1 MSRQFTINTS
11 SEPRDFTIVEG
22 GDTRTFTITTGVGPR
37 GYDATITVGTVTT
50 GNAGTNAIV
59 TNVGTTSAAIFDFTI
74 PRGDTGATG
83 PNSVSTS
90 TSTNISG
97 ILKGNGTS
105 VLAAVAGTDYLAPTG
120 DGSGLTGLKVTRTFA
135 NQAAVDAATPDF
147 EGQLA
152 LRLDTNLLLSS
163 GIGTGEW
170 YSGFTFDGIDVGA
183 NGIACSGSIG
193 AQSLTGEI
201 VITDT
206 LQVGSTSA
214 TGTYSAAFGSGTT
227 ASGLYSFAGGLGSSA
242 SGDLSFAFGGAIA
255 SGTASFAF
263 GDGAIASG
271 DASFAFGTDANAVH
285 QGASVETDSQTGTV
299 TSSTT
304 TDEKT
309 FRFANGYRFLG
320 GSATFD
326 ANVTVSGILYANH
339 IHGNLAGSVYAHIRA
354 GEELAKGDPVYISG
368 SHGTAPNLI
377 PIVSKADASNAAK
390 MPAIGIMDADLAN
403 NANGHMVITGT
414 IADLNTAAYAVND
427 TLYVASGGGLTATP
441 PAANSQPVARVERSN
456 ANNGALIVKV
466 NGLASNGGNGVSDA
480 NKLVRFSSAGTIPVA
495 SIGGLGTGVATF
507 LATPTSAN
515 LAAAV
520 TDETGSGSLVFAT
533 SPTITTPT
541 LSRGSTGLVFTA
553 QDNNNA
559 SCNLTT
565 DASGRCFF
573 TVNGKTNGTGNSGA
587 YVQLNG
593 FEEAWTTLNVTSNTS
608 GQRVMRFGTLSNRF
622 SIQRLNDA
630 ISSITATPF
639 SFANNAP
646 TNSFYMDSSGN
657 IGLGTSSPTAFVDI
671 NSNTLRVRT
680 ARTPAS
686 ATATGN
692 AGDICWDA
700 NYIYVCTATNT
711 WKRTAISTW

>member
-1 MSRQFTINTS
+1 MSDIHIYLERTHPIKVITL
-11 SEPRDFTIVEG
+11 EP
-22 GDTRTFTITTGVGPR
+22 
-37 GYDATITVGTVTT
+37 
-50 GNAGTNAIV
+50 
-59 TNVGTTSAAIFDFTI
+59 
-74 PRGDTGATG
+74 TGARGPIGPAGPTGPAGPAG
-83 PNSVSTS
+83 PNSVTS
-90 TSTNISG
+90 ATTS
-97 ILKGNGTS
+97 NGTC
-105 VLAAVAGTDYLAPTG
+105 D
-120 DGSGLTGLKVTRTFA
+120 
-135 NQAAVDAATPDF
+135 
-147 EGQLA
+147 
-152 LRLDTNLLLSS
+152 LSL
-163 GIGTGEW
+163 
-170 YSGFTFDGIDVGA
+170 
-183 NGIACSGSIG
+183 
-193 AQSLTGEI
+193 QSLTVEPTI
-201 VITDT
+201 SNPSAIDITSGSS
-206 LQVGSTSA
+206 VGISINTTTGYGISITSSDSTAVQASSQSA
-214 TGTYSAAFGSGTT
+214 NGANLGSNDAFGATVSSYSSTALQLNTVSGNYYVECQNNYTTIEAAIERVRGWFVWFYNTFTGRLKTADITADRDWTLPDQSGTIAVFDDT
-227 ASGLYSFAGGLGSSA
+227 GS
-242 SGDLSFAFGGAIA
+242 L
-255 SGTASFAF
+255 
-263 GDGAIASG
+263 
-271 DASFAFGTDANAVH
+271 
-285 QGASVETDSQTGTV
+285 TV
-299 TSSTT
+299 
-304 TDEKT
+304 D
-309 FRFANGYRFLG
+309 
-320 GSATFD
+320 
-326 ANVTVSGILYANH
+326 GILYANH
-339 IHGNLAGSVYAHIRA
+339 IHGNLAGSVYAHVRA
-354 GEELAKGDPVYISG
+354 GEALAKGDPVYISG

-377 PIVSKADASNAAK
+377 PIVSKADASNSAK

-441 PAANSQPVARVERSN
+441 PAANSQPVARVDRSN

-466 NGLASNGGNGVSDA
+466 NGLASSGGNGASDA
-480 NKLVRFSSAGTIPVA
+480 NKLVRFSSTGTIPVA
-495 SIGGLGTGVATF
+495 SIGGLGTGVGTALAINVGSSGAVVVNGGALGTPSSGTLTNATGLPVSTGISGLGAGVATF

-533 SPTITTPT
+533 SPTLTTPT

>member
-1 MSRQFTINTS
+1 MSDIHIYLEREQPVKVITL
-11 SEPRDFTIVEG
+11 EP
-22 GDTRTFTITTGVGPR
+22 TGARGPVGPQ
-37 GYDATITVGTVTT
+37 GPQGPA
-50 GNAGTNAIV
+50 
-59 TNVGTTSAAIFDFTI
+59 
-74 PRGDTGATG
+74 G
-83 PNSVSTS
+83 PNSV
-90 TSTNISG
+90 
-97 ILKGNGTS
+97 
-105 VLAAVAGTDYLAPTG
+105 
-120 DGSGLTGLKVTRTFA
+120 
-135 NQAAVDAATPDF
+135 
-147 EGQLA
+147 
-152 LRLDTNLLLSS
+152 
-163 GIGTGEW
+163 
-170 YSGFTFDGIDVGA
+170 
-183 NGIACSGSIG
+183 
-193 AQSLTGEI
+193 
-201 VITDT
+201 
-206 LQVGSTSA
+206 TSA
-214 TGTYSAAFGSGTT
+214 TTSDGTAELSLESVSIGSGTT
-227 ASGLYSFAGGLGSSA
+227 TATLDVTQLQIINDINQVVATSSGVVVASYLESGTSQASLTADSIQIGATGGGSVNIYATGSA
-242 SGDLSFAFGGAIA
+242 DFSGEVTAANLTVTPSGSLILTSTNSGGFVSINGEAATDARTVAFPDA
-255 SGTASFAF
+255 SGTVALF
-263 GDGAIASG
+263 DGSG
-271 DASFAFGTDANAVH
+271 N
-285 QGASVETDSQTGTV
+285 
-299 TSSTT
+299 
-304 TDEKT
+304 
-309 FRFANGYRFLG
+309 L
-320 GSATFD
+320 
-326 ANVTVSGILYANH
+326 TVSGTLFANH
-339 IHGNLAGSVYAHIRA
+339 IHGNLAGSVYAHVRA
-354 GEELAKGDPVYISG
+354 GEALLKGDPVYVSG

-377 PIVSKADASNAAK
+377 PIVSKADASNSAK

-466 NGLASNGGNGVSDA
+466 NGLASSGGNGASDA
-480 NKLVRFSSAGTIPVA
+480 NKLVRFSSTGTIPVA

-507 LATPTSAN
+507 LAAPTSAN

>member
-1 MSRQFTINTS
+1 MSDIHIYLEREQSVKVITL
-11 SEPRDFTIVEG
+11 EP
-22 GDTRTFTITTGVGPR
+22 TGARGPVGPQ
-37 GYDATITVGTVTT
+37 GSQGPA
-50 GNAGTNAIV
+50 
-59 TNVGTTSAAIFDFTI
+59 
-74 PRGDTGATG
+74 G
-83 PNSVSTS
+83 PNSVTS
-90 TSTNISG
+90 ATTSD
-97 ILKGNGTS
+97 GTCDL
-105 VLAAVAGTDYLAPTG
+105 VL
-120 DGSGLTGLKVTRTFA
+120 
-135 NQAAVDAATPDF
+135 
-147 EGQLA
+147 
-152 LRLDTNLLLSS
+152 
-163 GIGTGEW
+163 
-170 YSGFTFDGIDVGA
+170 
-183 NGIACSGSIG
+183 
-193 AQSLTGEI
+193 
-201 VITDT
+201 DT
-206 LQVGSTSA
+206 LQVGDDLTTSGLHSAAIGLECVASGEFSVATGNQTTASAEYSFA
-214 TGTYSAAFGSGTT
+214 TGTNTVASGIASFASGDSTTASEGASFAIGFSTT
-227 ASGLYSFAGGLGSSA
+227 ASGPYSFAGGSNSLASA
-242 SGDLSFAFGGAIA
+242 EVSYAYGVRAKAIH
-255 SGTASFAF
+255 
-263 GDGAIASG
+263 I
-271 DASFAFGTDANAVH
+271 
-285 QGASVETDSQTGTV
+285 GASVESDSQDADV
-299 TSSTT
+299 ESLT

-320 GSATFD
+320 GSAYFEG
-326 ANVTVSGILYANH
+326 TVLANH
-339 IHGNLAGSVYAHIRA
+339 IHGNLAGSVYAHVRA
-354 GEELAKGDPVYISG
+354 GEALLKGDPVYISG

-456 ANNGALIVKV
+456 NNNGALIVKV
-466 NGLASNGGNGVSDA
+466 NGLASSGGNGASDA
-480 NKLVRFSSAGTIPVA
+480 NKLVRFSSTGTIPVA

>member
-1 MSRQFTINTS
+1 MSDIHIYLEREQPVKVITL
-11 SEPRDFTIVEG
+11 EP
-22 GDTRTFTITTGVGPR
+22 TGARGPVGPQ
-37 GYDATITVGTVTT
+37 GPQGPA
-50 GNAGTNAIV
+50 
-59 TNVGTTSAAIFDFTI
+59 
-74 PRGDTGATG
+74 G
-83 PNSVSTS
+83 PNSV
-90 TSTNISG
+90 
-97 ILKGNGTS
+97 
-105 VLAAVAGTDYLAPTG
+105 
-120 DGSGLTGLKVTRTFA
+120 
-135 NQAAVDAATPDF
+135 
-147 EGQLA
+147 
-152 LRLDTNLLLSS
+152 
-163 GIGTGEW
+163 
-170 YSGFTFDGIDVGA
+170 
-183 NGIACSGSIG
+183 
-193 AQSLTGEI
+193 
-201 VITDT
+201 
-206 LQVGSTSA
+206 TSA
-214 TGTYSAAFGSGTT
+214 TTSDGTAELSLESVSIGSGTT
-227 ASGLYSFAGGLGSSA
+227 TATLDVTQLQIINDINQVVATSSGVVVASYLESGTSQASLTADSIQIGATGGGSVNIYATGSA
-242 SGDLSFAFGGAIA
+242 DFSGEVTAANLTVTPSGSLILTSTNSGGFVSINGEAATDARTVAFPDA
-255 SGTASFAF
+255 SGTVALF
-263 GDGAIASG
+263 DGSG
-271 DASFAFGTDANAVH
+271 N
-285 QGASVETDSQTGTV
+285 
-299 TSSTT
+299 
-304 TDEKT
+304 
-309 FRFANGYRFLG
+309 L
-320 GSATFD
+320 
-326 ANVTVSGILYANH
+326 TVSGTLFANH
-339 IHGNLAGSVYAHIRA
+339 IHGNLAGSVYAHVRA
-354 GEELAKGDPVYISG
+354 GEALLKGDPVYVSG

-377 PIVSKADASNAAK
+377 PIVSKADASNSAK

-403 NANGHMVITGT
+403 NASGHMVITGT

-466 NGLASNGGNGVSDA
+466 NGLASSGGNGASDA
-480 NKLVRFSSAGTIPVA
+480 NKLVRFSSTGTIPVA

-507 LATPTSAN
+507 LAAPTSAN